1 MLSLRMLGILMLMFL
16 LCDADSLCPDSI
28 NPLRLDP
35 PEVIGKYGDTVLV
48 NCSSSEE
55 YLDGMVLKLGNTNH
69 NDDDDENFISESLSL
84 SDWSVKAEC
93 RINLNETV
101 ECSRELG
108 ITIYKTPD
116 TVTLYGVDGAPMVE
130 GAEYTLDCHVN
141 NVAPVQKLTVIWYRD
156 NEMFSTETFNEN
168 TVTPVNVSSSLRV
181 TADRHHNGALF
192 RCEAE
197 LHLGPELNLTTASL
211 SYPAVVHYGP
221 LIKNCSGPFSG
232 LEDEFRLDMLPCHID
247 GNPPPTVQWYYQN
260 MEIGADEL
268 LKRQDSGE
276 YTVVFKNAI
285 RRSHSSIDITIEYRP
300 SFACNDH
307 YEVKEGDFSQT
318 LCEPEGLPR
327 PNITWL
333 KDGEVIPTPQRWTR
347 HDSGSYSLRAT
358 NKHGTATHA
367 LDLDVLYCPL
377 ILTPAEVV
385 VRFGDPVSV
394 NCSTAS
400 TTDFLGMSWEAS
412 AGGTGFEDKSSLTWT
427 VEKVDEW
434 DIKPQCYM
442 TRRNGKQCFMTPDI
456 TVYKTPDTVTLSGVD
471 GAPMVEG
478 AEYTLDCHVNNVA
491 PVQKLTVIWYRDN
504 EMFSTET
511 FNENTVTPVNVSSS
525 LRVTADRHHNG
536 ELFRCEAEL
545 HLGPELNL
553 TTASLSYPAVVH
565 YGPSFAC
572 NDHYE
577 VKEGD
582 FSQTLCEPEGLP
594 RPNITWLKD
603 GEVIPTPQRW
613 TRHDS
618 GSYSLRATNK
628 HGTATHALDLDVLY
642 CPLILTPAEVVV
654 RFGDPVSVNCSTA
667 STTDFLGMS
676 WEASAGGTGFEDKS
690 SLTWTVEKVDEWDI
704 KPQCYMTRR
713 NGKQCF
719 MTPDITVYKTPD
731 TVTLSG
737 VDGAP
742 MVEGAEYTLDCHVN
756 NVAPVQ
762 KLTVIWY
769 RDNEMFSTETFNEN
783 TVTPVNVSSSLRVT
797 ADRHRNGELFRCEA
811 ELQLGPEL
819 NLTTASLS
827 YPAVVHYGPLIKNC
841 SGPFS
846 GLEDEF
852 RLDMLPCHIDGNPP
866 PTVQW
871 YYQNMEIGADELL
884 KRQDSGEYTVVFK
897 NAIGR
902 NHSSIDI
909 TIEYRPSFA
918 CNDHYEVKEGDF
930 SQTLCEPEGLPRP
943 NITWLKDGEVIPTPQ
958 RWTRH
963 DSGSYSLRATNKHG
977 TATHALYLD
986 VLYCPLILTPAEVVV
1001 RFGDPVSVNCS
1012 TASTTDFLGMG
1023 WEASAGGTGFEDK
1036 SFLTWTVEKV
1046 DEWDIKPQC
1055 YMTRRNGKQCFMT
1068 PDITVYKTPDTVTLS
1083 GVDGAPMVEGAEY
1096 TLDCHVN
1103 NVAPVQKLTVIWYRD
1118 NEKFSTETF
1127 DEKTVTPVSV
1137 SSSLRVTADR
1147 HRNGALF
1154 RCEAE
1159 LHLGPELNLTTASLS
1174 YPAVVL
1180 YGPLIKNC
1188 SGPPSVLED
1197 EFRLD
1202 MLPCHA
1208 DGNPP
1213 PTVQWYY
1220 QNTEIGADK
1229 LLRRQDSGKYTA
1241 VFKNDFGRNQSS
1253 IDITIEYGPS
1263 FTCNDYYEVREDG
1276 SSQTTCE
1283 PEGLPRPNII
1293 WLKDGEVI
1301 PTPQRWTRHDSGNY
1315 SLRATNKHGTATH
1328 ALYLDVLYA
1337 PVLQE
1342 GNDTP
1347 DVVLGENVTFPCSAE
1362 GNPPPEIQWN
1372 YKYMPNTKL
1381 TETTGRRQRN
1391 ITITGATSTN
1401 TGVYICTATN
1411 EFGTMTRAVTLV
1423 VKEKSGR
1430 NPSKLIWLLL
1440 LLLLFIPII
1449 YLIVRCRQKKRG
1461 EYNFVP
1467 SRATDGSDIPL
1478 TPTSNGVKT

>member
-16 LCDADSLCPDSI
+16 LCDADSLCPDDI

-35 PEVIGKYGDTVLV
+35 PEVIGKYGDTVTV

-55 YLDGMVLKLGNTNH
+55 YHDGMVLKLGNTNH
-69 NDDDDENFISESLSL
+69 TDDDDENFISESLSL

-93 RINLNETV
+93 RIKLNDTL

-116 TVTLYGVDGAPMVE
+116 TVTLSGVDGALMVE
-130 GAEYTLDCHVN
+130 GAEYTLYCHIN
-141 NVAPVQKLTVIWYRD
+141 NVAPVQNLTVIWYRD
-156 NEMFSTETFNEN
+156 NEKLSTETSDEN

-221 LIKNCSGPFSG
+221 
-232 LEDEFRLDMLPCHID
+232 
-247 GNPPPTVQWYYQN
+247 
-260 MEIGADEL
+260 
-268 LKRQDSGE
+268 
-276 YTVVFKNAI
+276 
-285 RRSHSSIDITIEYRP
+285 

-307 YEVKEGDFSQT
+307 YEVREDGSSQT
-318 LCEPEGLPR
+318 TCEPEGLPR

-347 HDSGSYSLRAT
+347 HDSGNYSLRAT

-367 LDLDVLYCPL
+367 LYLDVLYAPELKRKVDYITVVEGENATLTCGARGNPPPVFTWTCKGMNISASTTNLTITEATISATYSCTATNHIGTITKEIHVRVVKRQSGPRMNIPEAPAERDCPL

-400 TTDFLGMSWEAS
+400 TTDFLGMGWEAS

-434 DIKPQCYM
+434 DIKPQCFM

-478 AEYTLDCHVNNVA
+478 AEYTLYCHINNVA
-491 PVQKLTVIWYRDN
+491 PVQNLTVIWYRDN
-504 EMFSTET
+504 EKLSTET
-511 FNENTVTPVNVSSS
+511 FDENTVTPVNVSSS

-536 ELFRCEAEL
+536 ALFRCEAEL

-553 TTASLSYPAVVH
+553 TTASLSYPAVV
-565 YGPSFAC
+565 
-572 NDHYE
+572 
-577 VKEGD
+577 
-582 FSQTLCEPEGLP
+582 L
-594 RPNITWLKD
+594 
-603 GEVIPTPQRW
+603 
-613 TRHDS
+613 
-618 GSYSLRATNK
+618 
-628 HGTATHALDLDVLY
+628 
-642 CPLILTPAEVVV
+642 
-654 RFGDPVSVNCSTA
+654 
-667 STTDFLGMS
+667 
-676 WEASAGGTGFEDKS
+676 
-690 SLTWTVEKVDEWDI
+690 
-704 KPQCYMTRR
+704 
-713 NGKQCF
+713 
-719 MTPDITVYKTPD
+719 
-731 TVTLSG
+731 
-737 VDGAP
+737 
-742 MVEGAEYTLDCHVN
+742 
-756 NVAPVQ
+756 
-762 KLTVIWY
+762 
-769 RDNEMFSTETFNEN
+769 
-783 TVTPVNVSSSLRVT
+783 
-797 ADRHRNGELFRCEA
+797 
-811 ELQLGPEL
+811 
-819 NLTTASLS
+819 
-827 YPAVVHYGPLIKNC
+827 
-841 SGPFS
+841 
-846 GLEDEF
+846 
-852 RLDMLPCHIDGNPP
+852 
-866 PTVQW
+866 
-871 YYQNMEIGADELL
+871 
-884 KRQDSGEYTVVFK
+884 
-897 NAIGR
+897 
-902 NHSSIDI
+902 
-909 TIEYRPSFA
+909 YRPSFA

-930 SQTLCEPEGLPRP
+930 SQTICEPEGLPRP

-1023 WEASAGGTGFEDK
+1023 WEASAGGTGFEYK
-1036 SFLTWTVEKV
+1036 SSLTWTVEKV

-1083 GVDGAPMVEGAEY
+1083 GVDGALMVEGREY
-1096 TLDCHVN
+1096 TLDCHIN
-1103 NVAPVQKLTVIWYRD
+1103 NVAPVQNLTVIWYRD
-1118 NEKFSTETF
+1118 NEKLSTETF
-1127 DEKTVTPVSV
+1127 DENTVTPVTKT
-1137 SSSLRVTADR
+1137 SSLRVTADR
-1147 HRNGALF
+1147 HHNGALF

-1188 SGPPSVLED
+1188 SGPFFGLED

-1220 QNTEIGADK
+1220 QHMEIGADE
-1229 LLRRQDSGKYTA
+1229 LLKRQDSGEYTV
-1241 VFKNDFGRNQSS
+1241 VFRNEIGRNHSS

-1263 FTCNDYYEVREDG
+1263 FACNDHYEVREDG

-1283 PEGLPRPNII
+1283 PEGLPRPNIT

-1337 PVLQE
+1337 PVLKE
-1342 GNDTP
+1342 ISYTLDA
-1347 DVVLGENVTFPCSAE
+1347 VLGENVTFPCSAE

-1372 YKYMPNTKL
+1372 YKDMPTMKL

-1401 TGVYICTATN
+1401 AGVYICTATN
-1411 EFGTMTRAVTLV
+1411 EFGTVTKAVTLV
-1423 VKEKSGR
+1423 VKEKSGGI
-1430 NPSKLIWLLL
+1430 PSELMWLLL
-1440 LLLLFIPII
+1440 LLVLFIPII
-1449 YLIVRCRQKKRG
+1449 YFIVRSHQKKRG